1 MAALLGCG
9 VDNAIVELD
18 APEVPIMDGSASPFV
33 FLIEQAG
40 LARQEVPRRAIRVLR
55 RIEVVDGDRSAILT
69 PADSFGVSFAID
81 FESPAVAHQRCVFS
95 PLDGAFKTEICRART
110 FGFADQVASLRARG
124 LIRGGSLENAVVV
137 SDGRVLNEEGLRFG
151 DEFVRHKVLD
161 SMGDLYLAGA
171 PLLAHFEGVRSGHRL
186 HHRLVSTLLADQSA
200 WRYVELDDGVAP
212 AHQGD
217 TPVSLAAAASA

>member
-1 MAALLGCG
+1 M
-9 VDNAIVELD
+9 
-18 APEVPIMDGSASPFV
+18 
-33 FLIEQAG
+33 
-40 LARQEVPRRAIRVLR
+40 
-55 RIEVVDGDRSAILT
+55 
-69 PADSFGVSFAID
+69 
-81 FESPAVAHQRCVFS
+81 
-95 PLDGAFKTEICRART
+95 
-110 FGFADQVASLRARG
+110 
-124 LIRGGSLENAVVV
+124 V

-161 SMGDLYLAGA
+161 FDGDLYLAGA

-217 TPVSLAAAASA
+217 TPVSLAAAASGVR